1 MDRFSIILTL
11 VVGPVLSGVLVIIVL
26 TLGWYNW
33 PAIAAAAAI
42 GFVLTW
48 PLSYVI
54 SRRIKR
60 QDTDWDET
68 KVDDV
73 EGIIPDPAAREV

>member
-11 VVGPVLSGVLVIIVL
+11 VVGPLLTGSLVIGVLL
-26 TLGWYNW
+26 MGWDNWRALGG
-33 PAIAAAAAI
+33 AAAI

-48 PLSYVI
+48 PISYAI

-60 QDTDWDET
+60 QDVEWDET
-68 KVDDV
+68 KVERV
-73 EGIIPDPAAREV
+73 PKGLPDPSRPEV